1 MRQLRNSSTSIRDGL
16 RDEIKNR
23 LKGIVTIIG
32 VGNIMRGDDGCGPKL
47 IESLK
52 KKNPRANL
60 FDCGTVPE
68 NYIFPILATSCDT
81 VILVDAADF
90 GMTPGS
96 AKVFSLSEV
105 SSAGTSTHNFSLRL
119 FTDLLM
125 TGKDNLN
132 IFVVSIQP
140 KTIALGDSLSDEVKS
155 GLDDLADIFAESLA

>member
-1 MRQLRNSSTSIRDGL
+1 MKNSDYAL
-16 RDEIKNR
+16 DENIKADIKNR

-47 IESLK
+47 IENLK
-52 KKNPRANL
+52 KKNPKANL

-68 NYIFPILATSCDT
+68 NYIFPILTTSCDT

-90 GMTPGS
+90 GMKAGS
-96 AKVFSLSEV
+96 IKVFSLDEV
-105 SSAGTSTHNFSLRL
+105 SGSGLSTHNFSLRL

-140 KTIALGDSLSDEVKS
+140 KTIGLGESLSEEVKS
-155 GLDDLADIFAESLA
+155 GIDTLADIFAETL